1 MQLRIGHQPY
11 WPGSL
16 KRARNTTR
24 PLNTHASDTLNSF
37 IPHKQIN
44 LTKISSPKFKQWNR
58 NNVPKCRTRY
68 IRDGFY
74 YSFIK
79 NYTIDLYKNLH
90 VTLQAEWTYSLKW
103 SGVAGGP
110 APVLSGGPL
119 RGNYTFL
126 QFHFHWLSEHAIDG
140 MKYPLEV
147 HMVHIKTGLTLD
159 EALARADG
167 LAVIGVFFMM
177 HRGYGSDRALEEII
191 PMMPYIVNSSQNNT
205 EPRRIDITRLLSSE
219 PQSYYTYHGSLTTP
233 LCQEVVTWIVMDKP
247 IYISPD
253 QYALFTK
260 VDVGG
265 DYNYR
270 SLQPRNNRV
279 VYRSI
284 ASCASI
290 LAPTLPGT
298 LISLFSCLSTS
309 LAAGVNKGVGTF
321 LNIKRKIFG
330 APAKNC
336 VKAK

>member
-1 MQLRIGHQPY
+1 MFAILV
-11 WPGSL
+11 L
-16 KRARNTTR
+16 FVV
-24 PLNTHASDTLNSF
+24 SF
-37 IPHKQIN
+37 A
-44 LTKISSPKFKQWNR
+44 
-58 NNVPKCRTRY
+58 
-68 IRDGFY
+68 D
-74 YSFIK
+74 
-79 NYTIDLYKNLH
+79 
-90 VTLQAEWTYSLKW
+90 VTLQAEWTYSHQSAWPGVCTAGLGQSPINIMTQDAIVDKHHAHIRGPLVFRGYNDVALYGSNNGHTVKW

-290 LAPTLPGT
+290 IAPTLPGT

-309 LAAGVNKGVGTF
+309 LAAGVNKGVGAF